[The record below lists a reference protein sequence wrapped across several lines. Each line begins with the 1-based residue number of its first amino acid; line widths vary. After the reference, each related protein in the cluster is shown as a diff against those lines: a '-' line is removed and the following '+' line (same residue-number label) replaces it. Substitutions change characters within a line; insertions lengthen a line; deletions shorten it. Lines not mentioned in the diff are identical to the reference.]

1 MDVGAMSHCVLT
13 AELGG
18 EERQFALF
26 LGQWEELQ
34 ETLGFGPLEVFT
46 RLSRLEFRA
55 NWLREITRLGLIGG
69 GMAPAQA
76 KRLVERYVDTVPFAE
91 AWPLAFQI
99 VARSCYRPNE
109 EGNGKKKQE
118 TEGDQIE
125 SSFPQSTETVQ

>member
-1 MDVGAMSHCVLT
+1 MSHCILN

-18 EERQFALF
+18 EEHQFALY

-34 ETLGFGPLEVFT
+34 EKLGFGPLEIFA

-69 GMAPAQA
+69 GMKPTEA
-76 KRLVERYVDTVPFAE
+76 KKLIERHVDTVPFAE

-99 VARSCYRPNE
+99 VARSCYRPNA
-109 EGNGKKKQE
+109 EGNSQKKE
-118 TEGDQIE
+118 EADEEQIE

>member
-1 MDVGAMSHCVLT
+1 MSHCVLT
-13 AELGG
+13 AALGG
-18 EERQFALF
+18 EDHQFALF

-34 ETLGFGPLEVFT
+34 ETLGFGPLEIFT

-69 GMAPAQA
+69 GMSPPAA
-76 KRLVERYVDTVPFAE
+76 KRMIERYVDSVPFAE

-109 EGNGKKKQE
+109 EGNGKKKEE
-118 TEGDQIE
+118 TDGEDQNA
-125 SSFPQSTETVQ
+125 SSFPQSGETVQ